1 MTVLDATHTLGNV
14 RRTEN
19 NFSTEDADMF
29 RFLSFAAPIARRQTR
44 STAYR
49 RPMNGIHSICTVRSF
64 VYSPRLEILED
75 RLPPGDALGGIMWGW
90 SLTCSDTQDEFL
102 LSDSIVKTADPLL
115 TLDMLPNA
123 IAEDKEAL
131 TQEKAAVFSRLQ
143 SPLDEDPFQHS
154 QLEVDPLPDPFR
166 SRSGS
171 RVGGTFQRM
180 ETVIRRDTVEV
191 PGMLTA
197 VVASVRHST
206 STMVPPSV
214 NVSSAAVEIGD
225 TAVSPDGNGKTAP
238 PTVYAA
244 DFVSTAATGA
254 AMNDSGDVTGTSYPD
269 TGCGPFC
276 LPPLETVVWRG
287 SERIVLPDVP
297 GLPGITVRSINNHGW
312 VAGFAGFPGTTTHAV
327 VWKPNGST
335 YQAIDVGTLPGTSIS
350 DATGIDNLGRV
361 VGWSTTSNFPPNGSP
376 FMWTEST
383 GMVDLSTQGFP
394 DEVPIALSPGGAVAT
409 PGFWYKLEDP
419 SSVIA
424 MPSPPTGF
432 YLPGTYQT
440 AINDAG
446 DQARF
451 LVSTSSQNLRYLFR
465 FHHEGTWQQISF
477 TGQGNLSKYGVG
489 SINLAGDVT
498 ATVLGNG
505 VIAHGPD
512 GTTQPLIGL
521 LSPAYQAGSI
531 TLGGPINSEGQILS
545 QFIIGQSQRLVR
557 LTPTEG
563 CTTGCIQVSSL
574 VVKAKFIEDPN
585 DPDHCT
591 QDGNAYNE
599 ASVNLTITSETGTK
613 LRGVVVSGR
622 FLDDYWTNAP
632 VAGRTNRR
640 GVVSFSQT
648 GPCGVGA
655 IAFLVDNAIKGPLAF
670 DRTVGILTGWEIPH

>member
-1 MTVLDATHTLGNV
+1 MWITSSQRWLRYLSLIGALLLLSPASGQDAKSEADKAASPGVEKDIPYADGGDQQKLDLYLPAKKDFATVMFTYGGGWHAGSRKSVTPIGEKFQRLGFGCALLSHRLSPKDKFPAHIEDVATAFAWVKRNSADKGGDPKKIFLVGHSSGAHLSLLLATDAKYLAKHKLGPADIAGV
-14 RRTEN
+14 VGLSPPVDLEPREN
-19 NFSTEDADMF
+19 GKGF
-29 RFLSFAAPIARRQTR
+29 
-44 STAYR
+44 
-49 RPMNGIHSICTVRSF
+49 
-64 VYSPRLEILED
+64 
-75 RLPPGDALGGIMWGW
+75 GDALMGGRG
-90 SLTCSDTQDEFL
+90 
-102 LSDSIVKTADPLL
+102 
-115 TLDMLPNA
+115 
-123 IAEDKEAL
+123 AEA
-131 TQEKAAVFSRLQ
+131 FS
-143 SPLDEDPFQHS
+143 
-154 QLEVDPLPDPFR
+154 
-166 SRSGS
+166 
-171 RVGGTFQRM
+171 
-180 ETVIRRDTVEV
+180 
-191 PGMLTA
+191 
-197 VVASVRHST
+197 
-206 STMVPPSV
+206 
-214 NVSSAAVEIGD
+214 
-225 TAVSPDGNGKTAP
+225 
-238 PTVYAA
+238 
-244 DFVSTAATGA
+244 
-254 AMNDSGDVTGTSYPD
+254 
-269 TGCGPFC
+269 
-276 LPPLETVVWRG
+276 
-287 SERIVLPDVP
+287 
-297 GLPGITVRSINNHGW
+297 
-312 VAGFAGFPGTTTHAV
+312 
-327 VWKPNGST
+327 
-335 YQAIDVGTLPGTSIS
+335 
-350 DATGIDNLGRV
+350 
-361 VGWSTTSNFPPNGSP
+361 
-376 FMWTEST
+376 
-383 GMVDLSTQGFP
+383 
-394 DEVPIALSPGGAVAT
+394 
-409 PGFWYKLEDP
+409 
-419 SSVIA
+419 
-424 MPSPPTGF
+424 
-432 YLPGTYQT
+432 
-440 AINDAG
+440 
-446 DQARF
+446 RF

>member
-1 MTVLDATHTLGNV
+1 MFQF
-14 RRTEN
+14 
-19 NFSTEDADMF
+19 FSFCGQT
-29 RFLSFAAPIARRQTR
+29 ARRQTR
-44 STAYR
+44 STAFR
-49 RPMNGIHSICTVRSF
+49 RPMNGSHSVCTCKSF
-64 VYSPRLEILED
+64 DYSPRLEVLED
-75 RLPPGDALGGIMWGW
+75 RLPPGDALCGLLWGW
-90 SLTCSDTQDEFL
+90 SLKCIDTQNEL
-102 LSDSIVKTADPLL
+102 LASDSIGKPARHSPTQDV
-115 TLDMLPNA
+115 LPNA
-123 IAEDKEAL
+123 SAEDKEAPSR
-131 TQEKAAVFSRLQ
+131 ENAAVVTRLQ
-143 SPLDEDPFQHS
+143 GPLDQDPFRHS
-154 QLEVDPLPDPFR
+154 RLEVDPLSDPF
-166 SRSGS
+166 SSTSGS
-171 RVGGTFQRM
+171 RIDDTLQQTGTA
-180 ETVIRRDTVEV
+180 IRKDIVEV
-191 PGMLTA
+191 PDRLTA
-197 VVASVRHST
+197 TVASVRHST

-214 NVSSAAVEIGD
+214 SLSPAVVEIGE
-225 TAVSPDGNGKTAP
+225 TAVSPERNGKTAP

-276 LPPLETVVWRG
+276 LPPEDTVVWRG
-287 SERIVLPDVP
+287 GERIVLPHLP
-297 GLPGITVRSINNHGW
+297 GLPGITVRSINNQGW

-327 VWKPNGST
+327 VWKPNGSS
-335 YQAIDVGTLPGTSIS
+335 YQAIDLGTLPGTSIS

-419 SSVIA
+419 NSVIT
-424 MPSPPTGF
+424 MPSPPQGF
-432 YLPGTYQT
+432 YPPGTYPT

-512 GTTQPLIGL
+512 GTTQSLVGF

-574 VVKAKFIEDPN
+574 AVKAKFVEDPN

-591 QDGNAYNE
+591 ENGNAYNE
-599 ASVNLTITSETGTK
+599 SSVNLTITSETGAK
-613 LRGVVVSGR
+613 LRGVIVSGR
-622 FLDDYWTNAP
+622 FLDDYWTNSP
-632 VAGRTNRR
+632 VSGRTNRR
-640 GVVSFSQT
+640 GVVSFAQT

-670 DRTVGILTGWEIPH
+670 DKTVGTLAGWVIPS